1 MRFHEIAS
9 GLRLPVSSEEQDIL
23 TRVGETGLDV
33 STMDERG
40 QEVARRMVSRGL
52 LDAQDPK
59 KPSHLSVNST
69 RNVWRDLW

>member
-23 TRVGETGLDV
+23 TRAGNDGVDA
-33 STMDERG
+33 SAMDERA

-52 LDAQDPK
+52 LDATDGEKQT
-59 KPSHLSVNST
+59 HFSVNST
-69 RNVWRDLW
+69 RNVWRDPW